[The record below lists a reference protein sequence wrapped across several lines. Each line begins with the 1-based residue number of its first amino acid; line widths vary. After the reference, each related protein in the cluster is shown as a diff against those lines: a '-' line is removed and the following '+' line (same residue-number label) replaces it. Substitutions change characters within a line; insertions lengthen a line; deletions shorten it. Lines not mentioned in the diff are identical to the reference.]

1 MLTFA
6 ELYASYSQDVY
17 RFACW
22 LSGSP
27 SEAEDVTSETFIRAW
42 TNVGRIR
49 TETLRGYLFRIARNV
64 YLGQLRK
71 SRRETALPDSFSD
84 PRPGPEDLTE
94 WREALAG
101 VEGVLMTLSEQDR
114 AAFVMRSVHSF
125 EYAEI
130 ARVLEVSEVAARVKV
145 HRARKALLA
154 WRTSLEVES

>member
-6 ELYASYSQDVY
+6 ELYASYAQDVY

-27 SEAEDVTSETFIRAW
+27 SEAEDVTSETFVRAW
-42 TNVGRIR
+42 TNLGRVR
-49 TETLRGYLFRIARNV
+49 TETLKGYLFRIARNV
-64 YLGQLRK
+64 YLGRLRK
-71 SRRETALPDSFSD
+71 RRREIALPDSLSD
-84 PRPGPEDLTE
+84 PRPGPEDFAE

-101 VEGVLMTLSEQDR
+101 VEGVLMALREQDR
-114 AAFVMRSVHSF
+114 AALLMRSVHSL

-145 HRARKALLA
+145 HRARKLLLA
-154 WRTSLEVES
+154 WRANLEVDP